1 MEVGE
6 DLLVGIGRSMVA
18 FIHDQVVKIRRRELF
33 QIFGNALYRCK
44 NDRLGHILL
53 ASGVLSQGRF
63 RPDLGESLFCLRC
76 QLQGVDQKQRASAHC
91 LGIRCCRDGFAYAG
105 CMVQQ
110 RNGLAVLTHL
120 LQVLG
125 GFLLVVPKFNG
136 LPHLNRQV
144 CFKCLEHGT
153 AAQES
158 NQLVLYLFRL
168 LFQLAVDPAIYFPVV
183 IDQAV
188 LFQEVISVFVFGHL
202 AGVVVGL
209 TINLDCNFG
218 FRRFQRKVDIAMP
231 TIDVHAGVL
240 DLQIFGLFRAKSLTE
255 KLHKQLLRT
264 AVDTGCFHWL
274 HGGLLKR
281 YSQLRFI
288 ILLYHTQKALYSLF
302 LWQGFLSLLLNSIPL

>member
-1 MEVGE
+1 
-6 DLLVGIGRSMVA
+6 
-18 FIHDQVVKIRRRELF
+18 
-33 QIFGNALYRCK
+33 
-44 NDRLGHILL
+44 
-53 ASGVLSQGRF
+53 
-63 RPDLGESLFCLRC
+63 
-76 QLQGVDQKQRASAHC
+76 
-91 LGIRCCRDGFAYAG
+91 
-105 CMVQQ
+105 MVQQ
-110 RNGLAVLTHL
+110 RDSFTLLTHL
-120 LQVLG
+120 LQIVD
-125 GFLLVVPKFNG
+125 GFLLVISQ
-136 LPHLNRQV
+136 LYRLSHLHRQV
-144 CFKCLEHGT
+144 RFKRLEHG
-153 AAQES
+153 AGAQES
-158 NQLVLYLFRL
+158 NQLVLDLFRL
-168 LFQLAVDPAIYFPVV
+168 LFQLAVDPTVDLPVV

-209 TINLDCNFG
+209 TVNLDCNFG

-302 LWQGFLSLLLNSIPL
+302 LW